1 MKSPLLCCLAFMLT
15 ATLVFGADDSK
26 SMKPEDFVA
35 QYEAALATQKWKQ
48 VDPLIH
54 RDCTV
59 TFSSGSC
66 HRGKE
71 KVRDAFQR
79 NFDLIKD
86 EEYSISDLH
95 WVVKDEGFAVFTYSF
110 SWAGKINGEDASGSG
125 RGTSTL
131 KLEDGTWQLI
141 SEHLGPKN

>member
-1 MKSPLLCCLAFMLT
+1 MKLPLLCYLPVIFT
-15 ATLVFGADDSK
+15 ATLVFAADESK
-26 SMKPEDFVA
+26 SMNPEDFVA
-35 QYEAALATQKWKQ
+35 QYEAALTTQKWEQ

-54 RDCTV
+54 RECTV
-59 TFSSGSC
+59 TFSNGSC
-66 HRGKE
+66 HQGKE

-95 WVVKDEGFAVFTYSF
+95 WIIKDEDFAVFTYSF
-110 SWAGKINGEDASGSG
+110 SWSGKIGGEDASGTG

-131 KLEDGTWQLI
+131 IREGGTWQLV
-141 SEHLGPKN
+141 SEHLGPKD